1 MTKNGFFSLLF
12 HTLFLS
18 FILLPLVVVC
28 LVAFTD
34 KGYLSM
40 PFDGASLRWFV
51 AILDNQDFIDA
62 FKFSFILALVS
73 TIISIIIAI
82 PAALAF
88 ARYRFWGRALI
99 MAFLMSPM
107 MIPHLVLGVAFLQ
120 FLSQIGLSGTF
131 LGISLAHVILITPYT
146 LRLILASLVGMDTSV
161 EQAGVSLGGN
171 VWVVF
176 RRITLP
182 MIIPGVTGGG
192 VLAFITSF
200 DELTMS
206 AFIASPETMTLP
218 VRMYHHIMETIDP
231 LVTSVS
237 AVIIFLTLIL
247 MFILE
252 RFYGLDKILM
262 GRGK

>member
-1 MTKNGFFSLLF
+1 MTKNGLFSLLF
-12 HTLFLS
+12 HTLFVG
-18 FILLPLVVVC
+18 FILLPLAIVC

-40 PFDGASLRWFV
+40 PFDGASLRWFK
-51 AILDNQDFIDA
+51 AILHSQDFIDA

-73 TIISIIIAI
+73 TFISVIIAI
-82 PAALAF
+82 PASLAF
-88 ARYRFWGRALI
+88 ARYRFIGRNVI
-99 MAFLMSPM
+99 MSFLMSPM

-131 LGISLAHVILITPYT
+131 FGVSLAHVILITPYT
-146 LRLILASLVGMDTSV
+146 MRLVLASVTGMDPSV
-161 EQAGVSLGGN
+161 EQAGVSLGAN
-171 VWVVF
+171 AWVVF
-176 RRITLP
+176 CRLTLP
-182 MIIPGVTGGG
+182 MIMPGVAGGSI
-192 VLAFITSF
+192 LAFITSF

-231 LVTSVS
+231 LVASVS
-237 AVIIFLTLIL
+237 AVIIFFTLIL

-252 RFYGLDKILM
+252 KFYGLDKVLM
-262 GRGK
+262 GKGK